1 MALKKTV
8 TTAHGFE
15 AKDAYHR
22 VEAVSILNKTQLRF
36 KLRSYIDPEK
46 EFFGEQDMEVAYD
59 LDGTN
64 PIKQAYV
71 QLKQLSDFAGATD
84 C

>member
-8 TTAHGFE
+8 ITAHGFE

-59 LDGTN
+59 LDGNN

-71 QLKQLSDFAGATD
+71 QLKKLSDFAEATD